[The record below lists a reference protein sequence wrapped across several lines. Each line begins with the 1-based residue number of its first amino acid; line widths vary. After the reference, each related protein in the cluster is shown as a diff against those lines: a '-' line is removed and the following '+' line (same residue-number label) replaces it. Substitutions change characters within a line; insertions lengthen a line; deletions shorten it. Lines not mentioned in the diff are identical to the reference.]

1 MKKILII
8 DESTFSTICSAILE
22 LEGHKT
28 KVLKSA
34 ECVFPSNGNEFS
46 LIITSYPYGY
56 SFLGEI
62 IKISVPTI
70 IMAGHIN
77 KDVMNLL
84 GTLPNSYCMI
94 KPIDYD
100 KFKSLVRGIMNC
112 GMPTTSEFQIL

>member
-28 KVLKSA
+28 EVLKSA

-56 SFLGEI
+56 SLLGEI
-62 IKISVPTI
+62 LKMNVPTI
-70 IMAGHIN
+70 IMSDHIN
-77 KDVMNLL
+77 RDVMNILR
-84 GTLPNSYCMI
+84 TLSNSYCMI

-100 KFKSLVRGIMNC
+100 KFKSLVRGITNY
-112 GMPTTSEFQIL
+112 GIPNTSEFQIL